1 MLPEERYR
9 LTFAGRSFAARA
21 SLRITRAHFV
31 IGHFF
36 CLLSHVTL
44 CSPIACIFSFSFP
57 TAFSILSHRT
67 LRRFLFYFLLSA
79 FLLCHDF
86 TTFVPLSYKNN
97 KFFVLLSATNYY
109 LYFVFHH
116 SIKKNI
122 LISLEWMFCNSKIG
136 LFKQWNCSIAFFQFV
151 ELIFFNCIS
160 SNFKYKLLHVNCF
173 LITIVRIGSKCNQMY
188 LQLQKALC

>member
-86 TTFVPLSYKNN
+86 TTFVPLSYKNI

-116 SIKKNI
+116 SIKKYFNQW
-122 LISLEWMFCNSKIG
+122 LI
-136 LFKQWNCSIAFFQFV
+136 FKQWLIAFFQFV

-160 SNFKYKLLHVNCF
+160 SFQVQTFACKLFFNYNSQNWFK
-173 LITIVRIGSKCNQMY
+173 M
-188 LQLQKALC
+188 